1 MGTEYTRGQQAL
13 SRECIQEALFL
24 LMEDQSLDDIT
35 ISAISTRSG
44 ISRMGFYRNYKTKND
59 VLDDYFTGEMHKVI
73 ARITDIKPLTA
84 ENLTPVYFNYV
95 YDNRDRFALALKRA
109 GDNAFY
115 TPFVTMVGEFFTD
128 NIRRPWFTGPY
139 AEYWKHFVTSGIYA
153 VTTAWIKDNFAT
165 PISTL
170 VSVTNHLA
178 AQPPRAVPNVPI
190 DSKDS
195 ENEN

>member
-1 MGTEYTRGQQAL
+1 MGTEYTRGQQTM

-24 LMEDQSLDDIT
+24 LMEDQSIDDIT
-35 ISAISTRSG
+35 ISSISERSG
-44 ISRMGFYRNYKTKND
+44 ISRMGFYRNYKTKAD
-59 VLDDYFTGEMHKVI
+59 VLNDYFETEIRKVMS
-73 ARITDIKPLTA
+73 RITEIQPLTA

-95 YDNRDRFALALKRA
+95 YDNRDRFTLAINQA

-115 TPFVTMVGEFFTD
+115 TPFVNVVGDFFTS

-153 VTTAWIKDNFAT
+153 VTTAWIKEGFKT
-165 PISTL
+165 PIPTL

-178 AQPPRAVPNVPI
+178 AQPPREVPNVAI
-190 DSKDS
+190 NKD
-195 ENEN
+195 